1 MTREDIVKNDLIR
14 DIRSFSEIDDADY
27 HEVFFNQKHPGVNPW
42 PMGNRKIEF
51 SEWNHLKLNQ
61 HFKKV
66 SGHAKA
72 IIEIGVCRNGEK
84 SSTYTFLRNKMKE
97 TFYFGIDLVDKS
109 FLDNAEENIFTL
121 QTNSS
126 NTEQIMEFVNS
137 KGVDKFDFIFIDGWH
152 SVNQVLDD
160 WKFTEFLADGGV
172 VGFHDTNVHPGPMLF
187 IDHLNTEKYNVE
199 KCCTT
204 WLTDYGISFV
214 TRK

>member
-1 MTREDIVKNDLIR
+1 
-14 DIRSFSEIDDADY
+14 
-27 HEVFFNQKHPGVNPW
+27 
-42 PMGNRKIEF
+42 
-51 SEWNHLKLNQ
+51 
-61 HFKKV
+61 
-66 SGHAKA
+66 
-72 IIEIGVCRNGEK
+72 
-84 SSTYTFLRNKMKE
+84 
-97 TFYFGIDLVDKS
+97 
-109 FLDNAEENIFTL
+109 
-121 QTNSS
+121 
-126 NTEQIMEFVNS
+126 MEFVNS